1 LVNTAASWFR
11 RKNWRNEQPTD
22 VVQDSGYDEDP
33 TVRPVVMTALAQ
45 LPPRQRAVVVLR
57 FYEDLSVADTAQAL
71 GCAEGTVKSQTSDA
85 LATLRQLLGE
95 AVIPQETGARH
106 D

>member
-1 LVNTAASWFR
+1 M
-11 RKNWRNEQPTD
+11 Q
-22 VVQDSGYDEDP
+22 
-33 TVRPVVMTALAQ
+33 ALAQ

-57 FYEDLSVADTAQAL
+57 FYEDLPVSETAKAL

-85 LATLRQLLGE
+85 LATLRILLGE
-95 AVIPQETGARH
+95 SVVPLESGANH